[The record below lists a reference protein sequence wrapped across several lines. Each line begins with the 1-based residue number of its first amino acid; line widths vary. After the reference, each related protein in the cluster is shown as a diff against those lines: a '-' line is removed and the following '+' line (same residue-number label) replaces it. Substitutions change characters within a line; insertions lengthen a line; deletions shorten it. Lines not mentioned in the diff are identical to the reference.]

1 MKKNIAI
8 TCVWIFSIIF
18 SVLWTFENPEKIE
31 KIKSNFKKNKKPEIS
46 KSQELT
52 ESVIANSYKVSFTR
66 ILELTNKTAFVSY
79 PKNLAKLNIEE
90 LNIYTQNGYL
100 IKNFDS
106 KKLNLP
112 KSFTLQRNG
121 GVKTIISI
129 ENKKLALIS
138 ATKSNCFFAS
148 LNNVE
153 TSEEIFKTKCL
164 PEEAKNNDFNGLGSS
179 NVHLKNSILLSLGT
193 PEKHA
198 SKNSKLAQKDD
209 SMFGKI
215 LKIKKIDL
223 IEKLNKKKENELK
236 IKIFSKGHRVPQG
249 LTVLNNKIFNVEH
262 GPKGG
267 DELNLVVEGNNYGWP
282 NVSYGTNYLKDGGGD
297 GSSYKINHEKNNYQE
312 PLFAF
317 VPSVGIS
324 SLNNCPKILKD
335 YYKKSCLLALSLYGN
350 NLRKGHSMIIFLLNE
365 ENNKVVSIEK
375 ISLSNLVL
383 RHFVTDEQNNLY
395 EDEDGNIFI
404 SADKKGI
411 YKIKF
416 SEFR

>member
-1 MKKNIAI
+1 MKKKISI
-8 TCVWIFSIIF
+8 IFIWIFSIVI

-31 KIKSNFKKNKKPEIS
+31 KIKSSFKKNKKPEIS
-46 KSQELT
+46 KSQNLSK
-52 ESVIANSYKVSFTR
+52 SVIANSYNVSYTR
-66 ILELTNKTAFVSY
+66 VLDLTNKTAFVSH
-79 PKNLAKLNIEE
+79 PKKLPKLKIEE
-90 LNIYTQNGYL
+90 LTIYTQNGYL
-100 IKNFDS
+100 IKNLIP

-129 ENKKLALIS
+129 ANKKLALIS
-138 ATKSNCFFAS
+138 ANKSNCFFAS
-148 LNNVE
+148 LNDIE
-153 TSEEIFKTKCL
+153 TSEEIFRTKCL

-179 NVHLKNSILLSLGT
+179 NVHLNNSILLALGT

-198 SKNSKLAQKDD
+198 SKNSKLAQKND

-215 LKIKKIDL
+215 LKIKKENL
-223 IEKLNKKKENELK
+223 IKKLNNKNQELS
-236 IKIFSKGHRVPQG
+236 IEIFSKGHRVPQG
-249 LTVLNNKIFNVEH
+249 LTILNDKIFNVEH

-267 DELNLVVEGNNYGWP
+267 DELNLVVEGSNYGWP

-297 GSSYKINHEKNNYQE
+297 GSSYQINHEAKKYQE

-350 NLRKGHSMIIFLLNE
+350 NLRKGHSIIIFLLNK
-365 ENNKVVSIEK
+365 ENNKVHSIEK
-375 ISLSNLVL
+375 ISLGNLVL
-383 RHFVTDEQNNLY
+383 RHFVTDDQNNLY
-395 EDEDGNIFI
+395 EDENGNIFI

-411 YKIKF
+411 YKDEFFKF
-416 SEFR
+416 R